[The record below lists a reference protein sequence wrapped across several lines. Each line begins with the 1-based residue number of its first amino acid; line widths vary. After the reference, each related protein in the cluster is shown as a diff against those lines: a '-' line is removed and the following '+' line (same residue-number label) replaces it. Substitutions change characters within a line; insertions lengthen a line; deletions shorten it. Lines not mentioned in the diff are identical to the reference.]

1 MNMKTNIDIFFNINN
16 KLNLFIIASFMVLGL
31 YYYINSY
38 KYYEPLE
45 NNTNASNTQCPN
57 MLIEKDGKYHLFNS
71 KKIIAAGV
79 NPITFNNLE
88 EYTKFIEWQNN
99 KNIACP
105 VLYLQYSTDTQ
116 NNELIQVKSSL
127 FENEGGLPSQLKD
140 YLINDSK
147 EDKILDATKDNNQ
160 LFNSNMFNGF
170 DSQNQDIGLNTPL
183 DKIFHQ
189 PGTKSVNP
197 MDPHWGG
204 KNYTLDAVNRGTFE
218 DRYVYRIPH
227 NKIGV

>member
-1 MNMKTNIDIFFNINN
+1 MKTNIDIFYNINN

-71 KKIIAAGV
+71 KKIIASGV

-99 KNIACP
+99 KNMSCP
-105 VLYLQYSTDTQ
+105 VLYLQYSTDAQ

-140 YLINDSK
+140 FLKNDSK
-147 EDKILDATKDNNQ
+147 EDEILDATKDNNEV
-160 LFNSNMFNGF
+160 FNTNMFNGF

-204 KNYTLDAVNRGTFE
+204 KNYTLDAVNRGDFE
-218 DRYVYRIPH
+218 DRYVYRKPH

>member
-1 MNMKTNIDIFFNINN
+1 MNIDFFIND
-16 KLNLFIIASFMVLGL
+16 KLNLLIITTFMVLGL

-45 NNTNASNTQCPN
+45 NNTDNQCPN
-57 MLIEKDGKYHLFNS
+57 MLIEKDGKYYLFNS
-71 KKIIAAGV
+71 KKKIASGV

-99 KNIACP
+99 KNISCP
-105 VLYLQYSTDTQ
+105 ILYLQYSTDAQ
-116 NNELIQVKSSL
+116 NNDLIQVKSSL

-140 YLINDSK
+140 FLNNDSQD
-147 EDKILDATKDNNQ
+147 EILDATKDNNV
-160 LFNSNMFNGF
+160 LFNKNMFNGF
-170 DSQNQDIGLNTPL
+170 DSQNQDIGSDTPL

-189 PGTKSVNP
+189 PGNTSVNP

-204 KNYTLDAVNRGTFE
+204 KNYTLDAVNRGDFE
-218 DRYVYRIPH
+218 ERYVYKKPH
-227 NKIGV
+227 EKVGI

>member
-1 MNMKTNIDIFFNINN
+1 MNIDFFINS
-16 KLNLFIIASFMVLGL
+16 KLNLLIITSFMVLGL

-38 KYYEPLE
+38 KYYETPA
-45 NNTNASNTQCPN
+45 NNTNTSVTQCPN
-57 MLIEKDGKYHLFNS
+57 MLIEKDGKYYLFNS
-71 KKIIAAGV
+71 RKKVASGV

-99 KNIACP
+99 KNINCP
-105 VLYLQYSTDTQ
+105 VLYLQYSTDAQ

-140 YLINDSK
+140 FLNDDSQD
-147 EDKILDATKDNNQ
+147 EILDATKDNNEV
-160 LFNSNMFNGF
+160 FNKNMFNGF
-170 DSQNQDIGLNTPL
+170 DSQNQDIGSDTPL

-189 PGTKSVNP
+189 PGNKSVNP

-204 KNYTLDAVNRGTFE
+204 KNYTLDAVNRGDFE
-218 DRYVYRIPH
+218 ERYVYRKPH
-227 NKIGV
+227 EKIGI

>member
-1 MNMKTNIDIFFNINN
+1 MKTNIDIFLNINN
-16 KLNLFIIASFMVLGL
+16 KLNLFIITTFMVLGL

-38 KYYEPLE
+38 KFYEPLE
-45 NNTNASNTQCPN
+45 NNTNTSKTQCPN

-71 KKIIAAGV
+71 KKKVTSGV

-88 EYTKFIEWQNN
+88 EYTKFVEWQNN
-99 KNIACP
+99 KNISCP
-105 VLYLQYSTDTQ
+105 ILYLQYSTDAQ

-140 YLINDSK
+140 FLNNNSQD
-147 EDKILDATKDNNQ
+147 EILDATKDNNEV
-160 LFNSNMFNGF
+160 FNKNMFNGF
-170 DSQNQDIGLNTPL
+170 DSQNQDIGSDTPL

-189 PGTKSVNP
+189 PGNKSVNP

-204 KNYTLDAVNRGTFE
+204 KNYTLDAVNRGDFE
-218 DRYVYRIPH
+218 DRYVYRKPH
-227 NKIGV
+227 EQLNVK